1 MRDGVAPGVG
11 TGSGIAWE
19 RVALTWRGPLPEGA
33 KLGAAG
39 EPLATGLPDPGAKLG
54 AAGVWVVAAS
64 PEPGAKD
71 GGVGATVVSLGA
83 KLGAAGVWVVAASP
97 EPGAKDG
104 GVGATVVSSGV
115 AGGFGIGALRRVEDT
130 GAGTGYAPWGE
141 DAGVG
146 TGYVAWG
153 EGDGICDESAW
164 RVRNDLRAADPG
176 VNDGGGVGAERL
188 GNSEDGS
195 RWG

>member
-39 EPLATGLPDPGAKLG
+39 
-54 AAGVWVVAAS
+54 VWVVAAS
-64 PEPGAKD
+64 A
-71 GGVGATVVSLGA
+71 
-83 KLGAAGVWVVAASP
+83 

-115 AGGFGIGALRRVEDT
+115 AGGFGTGALRR
-130 GAGTGYAPWGE
+130 AE

-153 EGDGICDESAW
+153 EDDGTCDESAW

-176 VNDGGGVGAERL
+176 ANDGGGVGAERL

>member
-39 EPLATGLPDPGAKLG
+39 
-54 AAGVWVVAAS
+54 VRVAA
-64 PEPGAKD
+64 
-71 GGVGATVVSLGA
+71 
-83 KLGAAGVWVVAASP
+83 ASS

-115 AGGFGIGALRRVEDT
+115 AGGFGTGALRRAEDA
-130 GAGTGYAPWGE
+130 GVGTGYAPLGE

-153 EGDGICDESAW
+153 EDDGVGTGCVAWGEDDGVGTGCVAWGEDDGFCDESAW

-176 VNDGGGVGAERL
+176 ANDGGGVGAERL

>member
-11 TGSGIAWE
+11 TGSGTAWE
-19 RVALTWRGPLPEGA
+19 RVALAWRGPLPEGA

-39 EPLATGLPDPGAKLG
+39 VRDVAALPEPGAKLG
-54 AAGVWVVAAS
+54 AAGVRGVAVLLEPGAKLGAAGVRGVAVL

-71 GGVGATVVSLGA
+71 GGF
-83 KLGAAGVWVVAASP
+83 
-97 EPGAKDG
+97 
-104 GVGATVVSSGV
+104 GATVVSSGV
-115 AGGFGIGALRRVEDT
+115 AGGFGATVVSSGVAGGFGTGALRR
-130 GAGTGYAPWGE
+130 AE

-146 TGYVAWG
+146 TGYAPLG
-153 EGDGICDESAW
+153 EDDGICDESAW

-176 VNDGGGVGAERL
+176 ANDGGGVGAERL

>member
-54 AAGVWVVAAS
+54 AAGVWVVGALL
-64 PEPGAKD
+64 EPGAKD

-83 KLGAAGVWVVAASP
+83 KLGAAGVWVVAASA

-115 AGGFGIGALRRVEDT
+115 AGGFGTGALRRV
-130 GAGTGYAPWGE
+130 E

-153 EGDGICDESAW
+153 EDDGICDESAW
-164 RVRNDLRAADPG
+164 RVRNDLRAVDPG
-176 VNDGGGVGAERL
+176 ANDGGGVGAERL

>member
-11 TGSGIAWE
+11 TGSGTAWE
-19 RVALTWRGPLPEGA
+19 RVALAWRGPLPEGA

-39 EPLATGLPDPGAKLG
+39 VRDVAALPEPGAKLG
-54 AAGVWVVAAS
+54 AAGVRGVAVLLEPGAKLGAVGVRDVAVL
-64 PEPGAKD
+64 PAPGAKD
-71 GGVGATVVSLGA
+71 GGF
-83 KLGAAGVWVVAASP
+83 
-97 EPGAKDG
+97 
-104 GVGATVVSSGV
+104 GATVVSSGV
-115 AGGFGIGALRRVEDT
+115 AGGFGTGALRRAEDA
-130 GAGTGYAPWGE
+130 GVGTGYAPLGE
-141 DAGVG
+141 DTGVG

-153 EGDGICDESAW
+153 EDDGFCDESAW

-176 VNDGGGVGAERL
+176 ANDGGGVGAERL

>member
-19 RVALTWRGPLPEGA
+19 RVVLTWRGPLPEGA

-39 EPLATGLPDPGAKLG
+39 VRVVGALLEPGAKLG
-54 AAGVWVVAAS
+54 AAGVRV
-64 PEPGAKD
+64 
-71 GGVGATVVSLGA
+71 VGALLEPGA
-83 KLGAAGVWVVAASP
+83 KLGAAGVRVAAASP

-115 AGGFGIGALRRVEDT
+115 AGGFGTGALRR
-130 GAGTGYAPWGE
+130 AE

-146 TGYVAWG
+146 TGYAPLG
-153 EGDGICDESAW
+153 EDDGICDESAW

-176 VNDGGGVGAERL
+176 ANDGGGVGAERL

>member
-19 RVALTWRGPLPEGA
+19 RVVLTWRGPLPEGA

-39 EPLATGLPDPGAKLG
+39 
-54 AAGVWVVAAS
+54 VRV
-64 PEPGAKD
+64 
-71 GGVGATVVSLGA
+71 VGAL
-83 KLGAAGVWVVAASP
+83 L

-115 AGGFGIGALRRVEDT
+115 AGGFGTGALRR
-130 GAGTGYAPWGE
+130 AE

-146 TGYVAWG
+146 TGYAPLG
-153 EGDGICDESAW
+153 EDDGICDESAW

-176 VNDGGGVGAERL
+176 ANDGGGVGAERL

>member
-39 EPLATGLPDPGAKLG
+39 VRVVGALLEPGAKLG
-54 AAGVWVVAAS
+54 AAGVRVVGALLEPGAKLGAAGVRVAAAS

-71 GGVGATVVSLGA
+71 GGF
-83 KLGAAGVWVVAASP
+83 
-97 EPGAKDG
+97 
-104 GVGATVVSSGV
+104 GATVVSSGV
-115 AGGFGIGALRRVEDT
+115 AGGFGTGALRR
-130 GAGTGYAPWGE
+130 AE

-146 TGYVAWG
+146 TGYAPLG
-153 EGDGICDESAW
+153 EDDGICDESAW

-176 VNDGGGVGAERL
+176 ANDGGGVGAERL

>member
-11 TGSGIAWE
+11 TGSGTAWE
-19 RVALTWRGPLPEGA
+19 RVALAWRGPLPEGA

-39 EPLATGLPDPGAKLG
+39 VRDVAALPEPGAKLG
-54 AAGVWVVAAS
+54 AAGVRGVAALL
-64 PEPGAKD
+64 EPGAKD
-71 GGVGATVVSLGA
+71 GGF
-83 KLGAAGVWVVAASP
+83 
-97 EPGAKDG
+97 
-104 GVGATVVSSGV
+104 GATVVSSGV
-115 AGGFGIGALRRVEDT
+115 AGGFGTGALRRAEDA
-130 GAGTGYAPWGE
+130 GVGTGYAPLGE

-153 EGDGICDESAW
+153 EDDGVGTGCVAWGEDDGFCDESAW

-176 VNDGGGVGAERL
+176 ANDGGGVGAERL

>member
-39 EPLATGLPDPGAKLG
+39 
-54 AAGVWVVAAS
+54 VR
-64 PEPGAKD
+64 
-71 GGVGATVVSLGA
+71 
-83 KLGAAGVWVVAASP
+83 VVAASP

-115 AGGFGIGALRRVEDT
+115 AGGFGTGALRRVEDA
-130 GAGTGYAPWGE
+130 GAGTGYAPLGE

-146 TGYVAWG
+146 TGYAPLG
-153 EGDGICDESAW
+153 EDDGICDESAW

-176 VNDGGGVGAERL
+176 ANDGGGVGAERL

>member
-11 TGSGIAWE
+11 TGSGTAWE
-19 RVALTWRGPLPEGA
+19 RVALAWRGPLPEGA

-39 EPLATGLPDPGAKLG
+39 VRDVAALPEPGAKLG
-54 AAGVWVVAAS
+54 AAGVRDVAALL
-64 PEPGAKD
+64 EPGAKD
-71 GGVGATVVSLGA
+71 GGF
-83 KLGAAGVWVVAASP
+83 
-97 EPGAKDG
+97 
-104 GVGATVVSSGV
+104 GATVVSSGV
-115 AGGFGIGALRRVEDT
+115 AGGFGTGALRRAKDAGV
-130 GAGTGYAPWGE
+130 GTGYAPLGE

-153 EGDGICDESAW
+153 ENDGVGTGCVAWGEDDGFCDESAW

-176 VNDGGGVGAERL
+176 ANDGGGVGAERL

>member
-11 TGSGIAWE
+11 TGSGTAWE
-19 RVALTWRGPLPEGA
+19 RVALAWRGPLPEGA

-39 EPLATGLPDPGAKLG
+39 VRGVAASLEPGAKLG
-54 AAGVWVVAAS
+54 AVGVRDVAVLPA
-64 PEPGAKD
+64 PGAKD
-71 GGVGATVVSLGA
+71 GGF
-83 KLGAAGVWVVAASP
+83 
-97 EPGAKDG
+97 
-104 GVGATVVSSGV
+104 GATVVSSGV
-115 AGGFGIGALRRVEDT
+115 AGGFGTGALRRAEDA
-130 GAGTGYAPWGE
+130 GVGTGYAPLGE

-153 EGDGICDESAW
+153 EDDGVGTGCVAWGEDDGFCDESAW

-176 VNDGGGVGAERL
+176 ANDGGGVGAERL

>member
-1 MRDGVAPGVG
+1 VRDGVAPGVG

-64 PEPGAKD
+64 A
-71 GGVGATVVSLGA
+71 
-83 KLGAAGVWVVAASP
+83 

-115 AGGFGIGALRRVEDT
+115 AGGFGTGALRR
-130 GAGTGYAPWGE
+130 AE

-153 EGDGICDESAW
+153 EDDGTCDESAW
-164 RVRNDLRAADPG
+164 RVRNDLRAVDPG
-176 VNDGGGVGAERL
+176 ANDGGGVGAERL

>member
-39 EPLATGLPDPGAKLG
+39 
-54 AAGVWVVAAS
+54 VR
-64 PEPGAKD
+64 
-71 GGVGATVVSLGA
+71 
-83 KLGAAGVWVVAASP
+83 VVAASP

-115 AGGFGIGALRRVEDT
+115 AGGFGTGALRR
-130 GAGTGYAPWGE
+130 AE

-146 TGYVAWG
+146 TGYAPLG
-153 EGDGICDESAW
+153 EDDGICDESAW

-176 VNDGGGVGAERL
+176 ANDGGGVGAERL

>member
-39 EPLATGLPDPGAKLG
+39 VRVVGALLEPGAKLG
-54 AAGVWVVAAS
+54 AAGEPLATAS

-71 GGVGATVVSLGA
+71 GGF
-83 KLGAAGVWVVAASP
+83 
-97 EPGAKDG
+97 
-104 GVGATVVSSGV
+104 GATVVSSGV
-115 AGGFGIGALRRVEDT
+115 AGGFGTGALRR
-130 GAGTGYAPWGE
+130 AE

-146 TGYVAWG
+146 TGYAPLG
-153 EGDGICDESAW
+153 EDTGVGTGYAPLGEDDGICDESAW

-176 VNDGGGVGAERL
+176 ANDGGGVGAERL

>member
-54 AAGVWVVAAS
+54 AAGVWVVAA
-64 PEPGAKD
+64 
-71 GGVGATVVSLGA
+71 L
-83 KLGAAGVWVVAASP
+83 L

-115 AGGFGIGALRRVEDT
+115 AGGFGTGALRRAEDA
-130 GAGTGYAPWGE
+130 GVGTGYAPLGE

-153 EGDGICDESAW
+153 EDDGVGTGCVAWGEDDGFCDESAW

>member
-11 TGSGIAWE
+11 TGSGTAWE
-19 RVALTWRGPLPEGA
+19 RVALAWRGPLPEGA
-33 KLGAAG
+33 KLGA
-39 EPLATGLPDPGAKLG
+39 TGVRGVVVLPEPGAKLG
-54 AAGVWVVAAS
+54 AAGVRDVAALL
-64 PEPGAKD
+64 EPGAKD
-71 GGVGATVVSLGA
+71 GGF
-83 KLGAAGVWVVAASP
+83 
-97 EPGAKDG
+97 
-104 GVGATVVSSGV
+104 GATVVSSGV
-115 AGGFGIGALRRVEDT
+115 AGGFGTGALRRAEDA
-130 GAGTGYAPWGE
+130 GVGTGYAPLGE

-153 EGDGICDESAW
+153 ENDGVGTGCVAWGEDDGFCDESAW

-176 VNDGGGVGAERL
+176 ANDGGGVGAERL

>member
-11 TGSGIAWE
+11 TGSGTAWE
-19 RVALTWRGPLPEGA
+19 RVALAWRGPLPEGA

-39 EPLATGLPDPGAKLG
+39 VRD
-54 AAGVWVVAAS
+54 VAALL
-64 PEPGAKD
+64 EPGAKD
-71 GGVGATVVSLGA
+71 GGF
-83 KLGAAGVWVVAASP
+83 
-97 EPGAKDG
+97 
-104 GVGATVVSSGV
+104 GATVVSSGV
-115 AGGFGIGALRRVEDT
+115 AGGFGATVVSSGVAGGFGTGALRRAEDA
-130 GAGTGYAPWGE
+130 GVGTGYAPLGEDAGVGTGYAPLGE

-153 EGDGICDESAW
+153 EDDGVGTGCVAWGEDDGFCDESAW

-176 VNDGGGVGAERL
+176 ANDGGGVGAERL

>member
-11 TGSGIAWE
+11 TGSGTAWE
-19 RVALTWRGPLPEGA
+19 RVALTWRGPLPEGV

-39 EPLATGLPDPGAKLG
+39 VRGVAVLPEPGAKLG
-54 AAGVWVVAAS
+54 AAGVRDVAALL
-64 PEPGAKD
+64 EPGAKD
-71 GGVGATVVSLGA
+71 GGF
-83 KLGAAGVWVVAASP
+83 
-97 EPGAKDG
+97 
-104 GVGATVVSSGV
+104 GATVVSSGV
-115 AGGFGIGALRRVEDT
+115 AGGFGTGALRRAEDA
-130 GAGTGYAPWGE
+130 GVGTGYAPLGE

-153 EGDGICDESAW
+153 EDDGFCDESAW

-176 VNDGGGVGAERL
+176 ANDGGGVGAERL

>member
-19 RVALTWRGPLPEGA
+19 RVALTWHGPLPEGA

-64 PEPGAKD
+64 A
-71 GGVGATVVSLGA
+71 
-83 KLGAAGVWVVAASP
+83 

-115 AGGFGIGALRRVEDT
+115 AGGFGTGALRR
-130 GAGTGYAPWGE
+130 AE

-153 EGDGICDESAW
+153 EDDGTCDESAW
-164 RVRNDLRAADPG
+164 RVRNDLRAVDPG
-176 VNDGGGVGAERL
+176 ANDGGGVGAERL

>member
-11 TGSGIAWE
+11 TGSGTAWE
-19 RVALTWRGPLPEGA
+19 RVALAWRGPLPEGA

-39 EPLATGLPDPGAKLG
+39 VRDVAALPEPGAKLG
-54 AAGVWVVAAS
+54 AAGVRGVAVL

-71 GGVGATVVSLGA
+71 GGF
-83 KLGAAGVWVVAASP
+83 
-97 EPGAKDG
+97 
-104 GVGATVVSSGV
+104 GATVVSSGV
-115 AGGFGIGALRRVEDT
+115 AGGFGTGALRRAEDA
-130 GAGTGYAPWGE
+130 GVGTGYAPLGE

-153 EGDGICDESAW
+153 EDDGVGTGCVAWGEDDGFCDESAW

-176 VNDGGGVGAERL
+176 ANDGGGVGAERL

>member
-11 TGSGIAWE
+11 TGLGIAWE

-39 EPLATGLPDPGAKLG
+39 
-54 AAGVWVVAAS
+54 VRV
-64 PEPGAKD
+64 
-71 GGVGATVVSLGA
+71 VGALLESGA

-115 AGGFGIGALRRVEDT
+115 AGGFGTGALRRVEDA
-130 GAGTGYAPWGE
+130 GAGTGYAP
-141 DAGVG
+141 
-146 TGYVAWG
+146 WG

>member
-19 RVALTWRGPLPEGA
+19 RVALAWRGPLPEGA

-39 EPLATGLPDPGAKLG
+39 VRG
-54 AAGVWVVAAS
+54 VAAL

-71 GGVGATVVSLGA
+71 GGF
-83 KLGAAGVWVVAASP
+83 
-97 EPGAKDG
+97 
-104 GVGATVVSSGV
+104 GATVVSSGV
-115 AGGFGIGALRRVEDT
+115 VGGFGTGALRRAEDA
-130 GAGTGYAPWGE
+130 GVGTGYAPLGE
-141 DAGVG
+141 DTGVG

-153 EGDGICDESAW
+153 EDDGVGTGCVALGEDDGFCDESAW

-176 VNDGGGVGAERL
+176 ANDGGGVGAERL

>member
-19 RVALTWRGPLPEGA
+19 RVALTWRGPLP
-33 KLGAAG
+33 
-39 EPLATGLPDPGAKLG
+39 DGAKLG
-54 AAGVWVVAAS
+54 AAGVRVVGALL
-64 PEPGAKD
+64 EPGAKD
-71 GGVGATVVSLGA
+71 GGF
-83 KLGAAGVWVVAASP
+83 
-97 EPGAKDG
+97 
-104 GVGATVVSSGV
+104 GATVVSSGV
-115 AGGFGIGALRRVEDT
+115 AGGFGATVVSSGVAGGFGTGALRR
-130 GAGTGYAPWGE
+130 AE

-146 TGYVAWG
+146 TGYAPLG
-153 EGDGICDESAW
+153 EDDGICDESAW

-176 VNDGGGVGAERL
+176 ANDGGGVGAERL

>member
-11 TGSGIAWE
+11 TGSGTAWE
-19 RVALTWRGPLPEGA
+19 RVALAWRGPLPEGA

-39 EPLATGLPDPGAKLG
+39 VRGVAVLTEPGAKLG
-54 AAGVWVVAAS
+54 AAGVRDVAALL
-64 PEPGAKD
+64 EPGAKD
-71 GGVGATVVSLGA
+71 GGF
-83 KLGAAGVWVVAASP
+83 
-97 EPGAKDG
+97 
-104 GVGATVVSSGV
+104 GATVVSSGV
-115 AGGFGIGALRRVEDT
+115 AGGFGTGALRRAEDA
-130 GAGTGYAPWGE
+130 GVGTGYAPLGE

-153 EGDGICDESAW
+153 EDDGVGTGCVAWGEDDGFCDESAW

-176 VNDGGGVGAERL
+176 ANDGGGVGAERL

>member
-1 MRDGVAPGVG
+1 M
-11 TGSGIAWE
+11 GIAWE

-39 EPLATGLPDPGAKLG
+39 
-54 AAGVWVVAAS
+54 VRV
-64 PEPGAKD
+64 
-71 GGVGATVVSLGA
+71 VGALLESGA

-115 AGGFGIGALRRVEDT
+115 AGGFGTGALRRV
-130 GAGTGYAPWGE
+130 E

>member
-19 RVALTWRGPLPEGA
+19 RVALTWRGPLP
-33 KLGAAG
+33 
-39 EPLATGLPDPGAKLG
+39 DGAKLG
-54 AAGVWVVAAS
+54 AAGVRVVGALL
-64 PEPGAKD
+64 EPGAKD
-71 GGVGATVVSLGA
+71 GGF
-83 KLGAAGVWVVAASP
+83 
-97 EPGAKDG
+97 
-104 GVGATVVSSGV
+104 GATVVSSGV
-115 AGGFGIGALRRVEDT
+115 AGGFGTGALRR
-130 GAGTGYAPWGE
+130 AE

-146 TGYVAWG
+146 TGYAPLG
-153 EGDGICDESAW
+153 EDDGICDESAW

-176 VNDGGGVGAERL
+176 ANDGGGVGAERL